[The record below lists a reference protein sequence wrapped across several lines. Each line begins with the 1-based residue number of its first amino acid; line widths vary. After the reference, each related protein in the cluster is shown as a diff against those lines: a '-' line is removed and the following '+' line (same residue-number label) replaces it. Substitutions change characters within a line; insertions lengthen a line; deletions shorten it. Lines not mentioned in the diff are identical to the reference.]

1 VVDSVAALVPQ
12 AELDGVMTDNQ
23 VGLQARLMSKAMR
36 KLTGILSKSGCLVIF
51 INQLREKV
59 GIVYGNPEVTTGG
72 RALKFYAS
80 IRLDLRRADA
90 IKNGSDIIGN
100 SVKVKVVKNK
110 VSPPFKSCVLDI
122 IYGQGIS
129 KSGEIVDLAV
139 QFGLLQ
145 KTGNWYMSS
154 GDKIGNGRE
163 AAKAYVVSHPDLEKE
178 LEDKLHALLKNAPTG
193 DAAEPKADAETGEI
207 AADADSDKDN

>member
-1 VVDSVAALVPQ
+1 MAKASPRAA
-12 AELDGVMTDNQ
+12 
-23 VGLQARLMSKAMR
+23 
-36 KLTGILSKSGCLVIF
+36 KS
-51 INQLREKV
+51 
-59 GIVYGNPEVTTGG
+59 
-72 RALKFYAS
+72 S
-80 IRLDLRRADA
+80 IWPS
-90 IKNGSDIIGN
+90 N
-100 SVKVKVVKNK
+100 
-110 VSPPFKSCVLDI
+110 
-122 IYGQGIS
+122 
-129 KSGEIVDLAV
+129 LA
-139 QFGLLQ
+139 LLQ